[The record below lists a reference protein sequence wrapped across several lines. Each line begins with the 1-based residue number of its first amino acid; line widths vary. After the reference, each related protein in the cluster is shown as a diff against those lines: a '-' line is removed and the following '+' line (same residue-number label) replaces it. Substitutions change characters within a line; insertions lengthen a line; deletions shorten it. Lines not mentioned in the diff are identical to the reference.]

1 MNEAICLIAAMLCH
15 LEVIIIVETSHFTTT
30 RIITRNTSF
39 IALCYVLLHI
49 LPCFL
54 WLTRTS
60 EWDGKMVC
68 ERFVLLFYAL
78 IREHSVYLFFF
89 ILFFQMIHKIAFQN
103 FTRVSE
109 RKIDARWKKNLFII
123 YMNHGEENSCFLS
136 HFSTSSHMCE
146 PRRVGRKLA
155 SKSEWQRLCILL

>member
-109 RKIDARWKKNLFII
+109 RKIDARWKKKLVH
-123 YMNHGEENSCFLS
+123 YLYESWRGKFLLS
-136 HFSTSSHMCE
+136 FSFFDIVAYVWTAARREKTCE
-146 PRRVGRKLA
+146 
-155 SKSEWQRLCILL
+155 